1 MPEPVYHCPKCQS
14 EIHQLKGKFGPYW
27 RCENPKCKAD
37 FTDDDGKPVIRLCP
51 TCGTGYLHK
60 RTLSHKDYWTCS
72 NYPECKAKYPA
83 DTAVLTEAAADD

>member
-14 EIHQLKGKFGPYW
+14 EIHKLQGKFGPYW
-27 RCENPKCKAD
+27 RCENAKCKAD

-83 DTAVLTEAAADD
+83 DTGVLPEAAADD